1 MEPFAAQ
8 NNARLILI
16 NRRDFPGSEP
26 YTDSERAK
34 LTLAQAAPEE
44 KAVAFLESYM
54 RDRARE
60 IFDFLGAFI
69 EQEKIP
75 LAGGR
80 NGGIILCTWSF
91 AATWIM
97 GLLANVGSF
106 PRGNTDLMLY
116 IRRLVLYGREDRI
129 FRTIQQ
135 LLIGPESL
143 TPTRPN
149 P

>member
-34 LTLAQAAPEE
+34 LALAQAAPEE
-44 KAVAFLESYM
+44 EAVALLESYM
-54 RDRARE
+54 RDQARE

-97 GLLANVGSF
+97 DF
-106 PRGNTDLMLY
+106 W
-116 IRRLVLYGREDRI
+116 
-129 FRTIQQ
+129 RTS
-135 LLIGPESL
+135 GHSL
-143 TPTRPN
+143 EETQT
-149 P
+149 